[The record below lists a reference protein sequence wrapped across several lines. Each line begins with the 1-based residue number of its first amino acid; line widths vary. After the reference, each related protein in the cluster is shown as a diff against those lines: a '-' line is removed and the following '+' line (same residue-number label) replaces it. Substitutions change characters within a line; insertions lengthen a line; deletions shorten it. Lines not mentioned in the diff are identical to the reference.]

1 MRISE
6 FIELNSNGL
15 TYMSS
20 PNISA
25 AHAFTT
31 RHGGA
36 SLGIYSS
43 LNLSQSAGDE
53 LNNVKEN
60 YALLCKTLG
69 IDVRDIVCN
78 SQVHGTD
85 IRIVTKEDTGM
96 LFEQGSP
103 KADGLITNSPGVAL
117 MVFSADCVPI
127 LLHDPVKNVIGAVH
141 AGWRGTAS
149 NIAGCAID
157 KMENIFSCNPSDIRA
172 AIGPCIS
179 KCCFETDDDV
189 ASALPHVS
197 IKCDDKYMVDL
208 KKSNMLSLEKAGVQ
222 DIVVSNECTSC
233 SSDKYWSHRK
243 TKGKRGTQAALITLA
258 C

>member
-1 MRISE
+1 M
-6 FIELNSNGL
+6 FFNELSSNGL
-15 TYMSS
+15 TYMAS

-31 RHGGA
+31 RLGGV
-36 SLGIYSS
+36 STGILSS
-43 LNLSQSAGDE
+43 LNLSQSAGDKPD
-53 LNNVKEN
+53 NVKEN
-60 YALLCKTLG
+60 YDLLCKALG
-69 IDVRDIVCN
+69 IESRDLVCN

-85 IRIVTKEDTGM
+85 IRIATLGDTGK
-96 LFEQGSP
+96 LFERGAP

-149 NIAGCAID
+149 NIVGCAIT
-157 KMENIFSCNPSDIRA
+157 KMETVFSCKPSDIRA

-189 ASALPHVS
+189 ASALSNVS
-197 IKCDDKYMVDL
+197 TKCGEKYMVDL
-208 KKSNMLSLEKAGVQ
+208 KKSNMLSLEKAGVH